1 MYLRQL
7 IFTRSQDMTEPHEFG
22 TGSARNAGIAPSR
35 KSYLAVLLDALHESR
50 RCQAMHI
57 IHQYRHLIA
66 DEHRSMTP
74 DEVSECEIPKEIA
87 AVANRDDARMQR
99 SSESTSINPWIIVAA
114 VGFGI
119 LHVVGGVIIH
129 NASRPNQASQVA
141 AILQGD

>member
-1 MYLRQL
+1 MK
-7 IFTRSQDMTEPHEFG
+7 FP
-22 TGSARNAGIAPSR
+22 NA
-35 KSYLAVLLDALHESR
+35 KFHK
-50 RCQAMHI
+50 
-57 IHQYRHLIA
+57 
-66 DEHRSMTP
+66 
-74 DEVSECEIPKEIA
+74 EVA

-141 AILQGD
+141 IQGD